1 MATDDKCIGA
11 LITIDEPP
19 LSNNIKETYVEFE
32 TPDGATIRGIYCQ
45 PKNIPIT
52 QKALFLHE
60 IEGLYADG
68 AQEVIAR
75 RYAKIGIA
83 SLRID
88 FSGHGTRKDEW
99 ERYSPESM
107 FRDATQSIDWLD
119 MELPDIHQTMA
130 CGFSTGGGIAIML
143 RAVDERISKVC
154 NLYPVLSLKYNFI
167 AAAYNDNELIIPIKE
182 WDKYTLWR
190 THEFTKEK
198 LDASL
203 KLNKPFS
210 LVAHIYGAEFIKGC
224 KTLVDNGD
232 DIDIGLHSPLP
243 KKVAPLTVI
252 QGTNDFAV
260 PYLYAKVMHEAAL
273 KHSKPFRLVTMKGMN
288 HWVPPKWKASVLHQ
302 FMKAATDTPEQFN
315 PRHTVVSLR
324 PREKGLTWLNAPLQ

>member
-1 MATDDKCIGA
+1 
-11 LITIDEPP
+11 
-19 LSNNIKETYVEFE
+19 V
-32 TPDGATIRGIYCQ
+32 YCQ

-88 FSGHGTRKDEW
+88 FSGHGTRKNEW

-119 MELPDIHQTMA
+119 MELPDINQTMV

-143 RAVDERISKVC
+143 RGVDERVSKVC
-154 NLYPVLSLKYNFI
+154 NLYPVMSFQHNFI
-167 AAAYNDNELIIPIKE
+167 AAAYNDDELIIPLEE
-182 WDKYTLWR
+182 WDKLTIWR
-190 THEFTKEK
+190 AYEFTKEK
-198 LDASL
+198 LNASL
-203 KLNKPFS
+203 KEDKPFS
-210 LVAHIYGAEFIKGC
+210 LVAHTYGAGFIKDC
-224 KTLVDNGD
+224 KKLVDDGD
-232 DIDIGLHSPLP
+232 DIDMALHFPHP

-260 PYLYAKVMHEAAL
+260 PYIYARVMHQHAQEY
-273 KHSKPFRLVTMKGMN
+273 SEPFRLVTMKGMN

-302 FMKAATDTPEQFN
+302 FMKAATDTPKQFN
-315 PRHTVVSLR
+315 PRHTIVSLR
-324 PREKGLTWLNAPLQ
+324 PQEKGLTWLDAPLQ

>member
-1 MATDDKCIGA
+1 MANESINIGE
-11 LITIDEPP
+11 LITLGEPP
-19 LSNNIKETYVEFE
+19 LPNTIQETYVEFE
-32 TPDGATIRGIYCQ
+32 TPDGAVIKGVYCQ

-60 IEGLYADG
+60 IEGRYDGG

-75 RYAKIGIA
+75 RYADIGIA

-88 FSGHGTRKDEW
+88 FSGHGSRLNEW

-119 MELPDIHQTMA
+119 EKLPEIQKTIA

-143 RAVDERISKVC
+143 RSTDSRISKVC
-154 NLYPVLSLKYNFI
+154 GLYPVLSFKHNFI
-167 AAAYNDNELIIPIKE
+167 AATYEDSELPLPLNE

-190 THEFTKEK
+190 KHEFTKEK
-198 LDASL
+198 LRASL
-203 KLNKPFS
+203 KHGHPFS
-210 LVAHIYGAEFIKGC
+210 LTAHTYGAGFIKGC
-224 KTLVDNGD
+224 KKLADDGD
-232 DIDIGLHSPLP
+232 DIDMGLHNPLP
-243 KKVAPLTVI
+243 KNVAPLTVI

-260 PYLYAKVMHEAAL
+260 PYELAYAIHNAAL
-273 KHSKPFRLVTMKGMN
+273 KHTTPFRLVTMEGMN
-288 HWVPPKWKASVLHQ
+288 HWVPPKWKKSVLYQ
-302 FMKAATDTPEQFN
+302 FLKAAIDTPEQFN

-324 PREKGLTWLNAPLQ
+324 PQQKGLTWLEAPLQ